1 MKFSKAFMPT
11 LKETPKEAVLPSH
24 TYLLRGG
31 FITQVAAGVYDLMP
45 LGKRVLDNIERV
57 VSEEMDAAGAQK
69 VSLGFVT
76 PVSLWEESGR
86 YFKYGKEL
94 LRFKDR
100 HENGFVLGPTH
111 EEMMV
116 DLVRGRVKSY
126 KELPLNLYQVGL
138 KFRDEARPRFGL
150 MRGREFV
157 MKDGYSFHAS
167 VEDMQREFALMESS
181 YRKVFQRLGLD
192 FRVVEADS
200 GAIGGSG
207 SKEFM
212 VLAESGED
220 TIVVCESCDYGA
232 NIEAARRKKRVVETG
247 ESLKEEKVHTP
258 DVTTIEE
265 LSAFFK
271 LSPSRFVKTVAMK
284 ALYDEH
290 DTIVLFALRG
300 DDELEETKAC
310 NAAGANELVDATE
323 EELKAVGLVPGYMGI
338 FDLPESVM
346 LIVDEELKEE
356 ANMIC
361 GANDAGY
368 HLTGI
373 TVKAEKY
380 DDLTAVRKGD
390 VCTCCGGSLTHT
402 KGIEVGHIFQLGTR
416 YSEPLKAE
424 FLDENGKT
432 QPFVMG
438 TYGIGVSRLVAAI
451 VEQHHDENGCI
462 WTPESAPYL
471 VDIVTANA
479 KDEVQTALSE
489 SIYARLNDAKISTIW
504 DDRKDRIGFKM
515 KDFELIGFPYAIIV
529 GKEAAEGRVELVDRK
544 TLEKTVMGVDEAI
557 EKVGLACR

>member
-1 MKFSKAFMPT
+1 M
-11 LKETPKEAVLPSH
+11 
-24 TYLLRGG
+24 
-31 FITQVAAGVYDLMP
+31 
-45 LGKRVLDNIERV
+45 
-57 VSEEMDAAGAQK
+57 
-69 VSLGFVT
+69 
-76 PVSLWEESGR
+76 
-86 YFKYGKEL
+86 
-94 LRFKDR
+94 
-100 HENGFVLGPTH
+100 
-111 EEMMV
+111 
-116 DLVRGRVKSY
+116 
-126 KELPLNLYQVGL
+126 GL

-212 VLAESGED
+212 VLADSGED

-232 NIEAARRKKRVVETG
+232 NIEAAKRKKRVVEAG

-258 DVTTIEE
+258 DVTSIEE

-271 LSPSRFVKTVAMK
+271 LPQSRFVKTVAMK

-310 NAAGANELVDATE
+310 NAAGANELVDASE

-356 ANMIC
+356 TNMIC

-373 TVKAEKY
+373 TVKAKKY
-380 DDLTAVRKGD
+380 DDLTAVQKGD

-479 KDEVQTALSE
+479 KDGEQMALSE

-529 GKEAAEGRVELVDRK
+529 GKEAAEGRVELVERK